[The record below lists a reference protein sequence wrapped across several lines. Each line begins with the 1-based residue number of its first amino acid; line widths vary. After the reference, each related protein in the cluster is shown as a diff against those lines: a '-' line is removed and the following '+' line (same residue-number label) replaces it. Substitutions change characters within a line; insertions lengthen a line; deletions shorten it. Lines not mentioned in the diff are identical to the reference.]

1 MIWMNRIRI
10 NRGAKYE
17 YKGNF
22 DQLSYL
28 VI

>member
-1 MIWMNRIRI
+1 MIWMNKNRI
-10 NRGAKYE
+10 NNEAKYE

-22 DQLSYL
+22 DQSSYL